1 MAKDDIGG
9 VWRTVG
15 GRRIFIKDG
24 EDLET
29 AMKNS
34 GKFKKEEIKNKDDD
48 KKETNK
54 NIIDKNTEEFSKK
67 IMEQDK
73 ESAIVFDDNGK
84 EIIFKDGEQH
94 KVEFRGKEL
103 EQLKDMNFTHNHPT
117 TSDYDSTFSKEDLMF
132 AYDNDLKSMTTI
144 NQKGDIIKLER
155 DKSIKYDDEHKP
167 GFLAADYQRKKEEFA
182 KGRSVGELDDAA
194 KNIDNW
200 LRENSEKYGYKYER
214 KVKSENNKIEK
225 SNNKTASKKSNYT
238 NEELYNM
245 SSRQLATLLV
255 ENQIER
261 GIIKPESKEKQ
272 IQARLTG
279 SLKMSKKSLYE
290 YVKKYL

>member
-1 MAKDDIGG
+1 MATDIGG

-29 AMKNS
+29 AMKKS
-34 GKFKKEEIKNKDDD
+34 GKFKKEEIKDKN

-54 NIIDKNTEEFSKK
+54 NIIDKSTEEFSKK
-67 IMEQDK
+67 IMNQDK

-84 EIIFKDGEQH
+84 QIIFKDGEQH
-94 KVEFRGKEL
+94 KVEFKGKEL

-117 TSDYDSTFSKEDLMF
+117 TSDYDSTFSKQDLMF
-132 AYDNDLKSMTTI
+132 AYDNNLKSMITI

-182 KGRSVGELDDAA
+182 RGRSVEELDDAA

-200 LRENSEKYGYKYER
+200 LKENSEKYGYKYER
-214 KVKSENNKIEK
+214 KVKSENNKIEET
-225 SNNKTASKKSNYT
+225 NNKTTSKKTNYT
-238 NEELYNM
+238 NEELYTMN
-245 SSRQLATLLV
+245 SRQLATLLV